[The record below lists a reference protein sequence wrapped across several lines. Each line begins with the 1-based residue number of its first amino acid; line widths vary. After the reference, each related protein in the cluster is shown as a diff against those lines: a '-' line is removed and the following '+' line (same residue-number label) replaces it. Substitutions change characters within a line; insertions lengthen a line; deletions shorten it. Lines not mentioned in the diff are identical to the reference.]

1 MVGPTETEALEVQEI
16 RIGQGQFRDDLIDL
30 WKSRSVTGLS
40 NNQFLTAS
48 HLKPWRDSSNSE
60 RLDPYNGLI
69 LIPNL
74 DRLLDRGFV
83 TFQPDGQ
90 SKVSTALSADERQ
103 VMAAM
108 SVNNLPLR
116 AIHPQNHKY
125 LEYHRTQVFENWL

>member
-1 MVGPTETEALEVQEI
+1 MGLTETEAFEVQKS
-16 RIGQGQFRDDLIDL
+16 RIAQGQFRDDLIDV
-30 WKSRSVTGLS
+30 WKSCSVTGLS
-40 NNQFLTAS
+40 NKQFLTAS

-60 RLDPYNGLI
+60 RLDPYNDLI

-108 SVNNLPLR
+108 SVNNLRLR